1 MASIKLATA
10 LFAFAVL
17 LIAWLAIH
25 YGGDWLLKGGG

>member
-1 MASIKLATA
+1 MKTSLV
-10 LFAFAVL
+10 FAVLLIIL